1 MFYSIWLLAAAL
13 AGWVGGK
20 IAGDDGF
27 GTGADILFGLAG
39 AFVVRWSLFCSGN
52 CQNQAITKAG
62 NRSPFPFFSMASTA
76 DFANKGSQQ
85 ELFHEFRLRTIDCA
99 AKVTDA
105 IVASYPKFRGLF
117 DTIHT
122 ALPGPSMFNG
132 SVGLAHAEAAYDS

>member
-1 MFYSIWLLAAAL
+1 MVRLLRHRQTKGPVSARL
-13 AGWVGGK
+13 H
-20 IAGDDGF
+20 
-27 GTGADILFGLAG
+27 L
-39 AFVVRWSLFCSGN
+39 N
-52 CQNQAITKAG
+52 CRATPRLHLAG